1 MCFAFS
7 RGLVK
12 QYNQELCKSSS
23 AYFVCT
29 AEDVRNRWDGVRR
42 AFLNA
47 LRRRRERKGGD
58 SGRHLPPWKLEKQ
71 MSFLLPFVS
80 SQQTRYITDNT
91 MDDTE
96 ALNDDNNLHMRDAGN
111 LHDIYNNIDDNLH
124 QASPENESEILPHLQ
139 NIENTVKVESNG
151 IVTKTGNVTKENTV
165 SRKRKLDE
173 KSTHPLAPD
182 LDDMDIFFM
191 SMSKMTKTL
200 PPIERLKIEKQLCN
214 AIFDAQLRNLQKTTT
229 PTTGSGTT
237 YFARSP
243 NSPGH
248 STHSSEQSDHDTQ
261 GDATGQDVHFKIEEV
276 NVDYNCIF
284 MK

>member
-1 MCFAFS
+1 M
-7 RGLVK
+7 
-12 QYNQELCKSSS
+12 
-23 AYFVCT
+23 
-29 AEDVRNRWDGVRR
+29 RNRWDGVRR

-58 SGRHLPPWKLEKQ
+58 LVRNLPPWKLEKQ

-80 SQQTRYITDNT
+80 TQQTRYITDNAI
-91 MDDTE
+91 DDTE
-96 ALNDDNNLHMRDAGN
+96 ALNDENNLHIRDTSN
-111 LHDIYNNIDDNLH
+111 LHEIYKNIDDHLH
-124 QASPENESEILPHLQ
+124 QASSENESEILPHLQ
-139 NIENTVKVESNG
+139 NIENSVKVENNSV
-151 IVTKTGNVTKENTV
+151 VTKTANVTKENATP
-165 SRKRKLDE
+165 RKRKLDE
-173 KSTHPLAPD
+173 KSTHSLAPD

-214 AIFDAQLRNLQKTTT
+214 AIFDAQLRNLQKTTP
-229 PTTGSGTT
+229 PTTSSSTT

-248 STHSSEQSDHDTQ
+248 STYSSEQSDHDMQ
-261 GDATGQDVHFKIEEV
+261 GDATGQDTHFKMEEV

-284 MK
+284 